1 MNIDLE
7 LKIEIVGWSWN
18 SKKVGSIISKYEEEA
33 NLEWEMKIYGLR
45 CSKMFFM
52 QIAQSGEC

>member
-18 SKKVGSIISKYEEEA
+18 SKKWAIISKYEEEA
-33 NLEWEMKIYGLR
+33 NLELKMKIYGLR